1 MDFVLAQ
8 RGDEMVRQMLR
19 RVRQERSVF
28 GRWSG
33 FRETVSRPGHV
44 PGTVLA
50 AMVLVMVLVWLAGC
64 SRSQGRVVIHQ
75 PASELIMVNYTVA
88 DTLYEA
94 LCGTEPCELPLLMSS
109 FVLLDNLDRTSP
121 LGRIIP
127 QQIGSR
133 FTQHGLHLVDVR
145 LRAQS
150 LLVRKGQGE
159 FALSRELEQIN
170 ADTNAF
176 AVLTGTYTVVYGRI
190 YVTAMI
196 LRSSDGMM
204 LASLDYFLPL
214 DRRSLRPDL
223 PNGWE
228 ALPSGSPRVPPTLED
243 LPDPHDGT
251 IQPSVLTRTSR
262 VYDHIM
268 AKT

>member
-1 MDFVLAQ
+1 M
-8 RGDEMVRQMLR
+8 RPESG
-19 RVRQERSVF
+19 VF

-33 FRETVSRPGHV
+33 FGETVSRRGQV
-44 PGTVLA
+44 PWVVLA
-50 AMVLVMVLVWLAGC
+50 AMVLAVVQACLGGC
-64 SRSQGRVVIHQ
+64 SRSQGPPFIHQ
-75 PASELIMVNYTVA
+75 PTSELIMVNYTVA

-94 LCGTEPCELPLLMSS
+94 LCGMEPCELPLLMSS
-109 FVLLDNLDRTSP
+109 FVMLDNLDQTSP

-176 AVLTGTYTVVYGRI
+176 AVLTGTYTVVYGRV

-196 LRSSDGMM
+196 LRSSDGQM

-223 PNGWE
+223 PNGRE
-228 ALPSGSPRVPPTLED
+228 ALPSGSPRVLPSLDD

-251 IQPSVLTRTSR
+251 IQPSVLTRISR

-268 AKT
+268 AKI